1 MLCRSPGSG
10 QARLRGRRP
19 PDQLDQPED
28 HQQQASRMIT
38 RAVGLPQN
46 TTIRANSATALIR
59 NARRCAYV
67 HSPTGPVLT
76 PGVLAAAPDPI
87 EARDDSRPGPDR
99 HHLRLVRR

>member
-1 MLCRSPGSG
+1 VLCRSPGSG

-19 PDQLDQPED
+19 PDQVDQPKD
-28 HQQQASRMIT
+28 HQHSTASRMTT

-46 TTIRANSATALIR
+46 AKIRANSATALIR

-76 PGVLAAAPDPI
+76 PACWEAQGGV
-87 EARDDSRPGPDR
+87 
-99 HHLRLVRR
+99 